1 MHFNN
6 YYQISSNKR
15 LGGARGH
22 LSSFPV
28 GVQAYLICS
37 IAWFTDR
44 VINKVEIEKS
54 FPCIRTVQESDG
66 GGEGAVI

>member
-1 MHFNN
+1 M
-6 YYQISSNKR
+6 
-15 LGGARGH
+15 GH

-37 IAWFTDR
+37 IVWFTDR
-44 VINKVEIEKS
+44 VINKVEIETG
-54 FPCIRTVQESDG
+54 FPCICTVQESDG